1 MPSVISTTD
10 LHENLDGSGGNA
22 SAGGTARQPSNL
34 LGTGEA
40 GVTGDGPGSATHA
53 AAPRIVAIADGTSEA
68 SAAVGAGACGE
79 RESGAP
85 AAKKARK

>member
-1 MPSVISTTD
+1 MPSTFSTTE

-34 LGTGEA
+34 LGTEEA
-40 GVTGDGPGSATHA
+40 GVTGDDPASATHA
-53 AAPRIVAIADGTSEA
+53 AAPRIAAIAVGTSET

-79 RESGAP
+79 RESGGP
-85 AAKKARK
+85 EAKKARK